1 MYLINRDVAQVESD
15 VLFGSC
21 SDNGVSSSNDCQVSG
36 RIKRRVVER
45 GEYSGRT
52 SATAPASLP
61 AAWHR
66 ARAEAAAAW
75 DDSGLVWLPGQ
86 CSSCLRRPVVSQGID
101 CKNAVLLLTK

>member
-21 SDNGVSSSNDCQVSG
+21 SDNGVSSSNDCQVSV
-36 RIKRRVVER
+36 RIKRRVER
-45 GEYSGRT
+45 AKYSGRT

-61 AAWHR
+61 VAWHR
-66 ARAEAAAAW
+66 ARAEEAAAW
-75 DDSGLVWLPGQ
+75 DDSGLVWLPCQ

-101 CKNAVLLLTK
+101 CKNAVLLSTK